1 MKDTVGR
8 AIDNSVEK
16 CRGKKFVKSPD
27 PQRLCPYNTNSK
39 QAFQRKE
46 SFTLFVFQ
54 AAIPKI
60 QIKANWNMQYMH
72 ASHERKFR
80 PFNDH

>member
-1 MKDTVGR
+1 MKDTVRR
-8 AIDNSVEK
+8 AIDSSVEK

-46 SFTLFVFQ
+46 PSTLFVFQ
-54 AAIPKI
+54 AAIAKI
-60 QIKANWNMQYMH
+60 QTNVN
-72 ASHERKFR
+72 
-80 PFNDH
+80 